1 MPGQIQQNR
10 HRHRTQN
17 DPELHRD
24 TQKLG
29 PDPEKEQEALEPPLP
44 GHGPEPDRKLPED

>member
-1 MPGQIQQNR
+1 MSGQIPPNR
-10 HRHRTQN
+10 NRSRPHH

-44 GHGPEPDRKLPED
+44 GHSPEPDRKLPED

>member
-1 MPGQIQQNR
+1 MPGQIQRNR
-10 HRHRTQN
+10 HLHRTQN

-29 PDPEKEQEALEPPLP
+29 PDPEQEQEAAEAPIP
-44 GHGPEPDRKLPED
+44 GHAPEPDRQLPED

>member
-1 MPGQIQQNR
+1 MAGPIRHNR
-10 HRHRTQN
+10 HGNRTHTE
-17 DPELHRD
+17 PELHRD

-44 GHGPEPDRKLPED
+44 GHAPEPDRKLPED